1 MGWSMHCS
9 KELSVLL
16 HVCLLHDSSLCIRVG
31 LLLCIK
37 ESEDIT
43 IWKAML
49 KTPASIALIIYT
61 FICMWFVGG
70 LTGFHLY
77 LISTNQTTYE
87 NFRYSYDRR
96 SNPHNKG
103 VVDNFKEIFCSA
115 IPPSKNDFRAMVT
128 REAPMPSRSAVGGFV
143 SPNMGRGNDEIE
155 MRRKGVWAM
164 AEHGADKNGGND
176 ERFHVNDD
184 ELGDIRTTTDDDERS
199 GRPNIHP
206 RHSSWEMSPEVVAL
220 AARRT

>member
-1 MGWSMHCS
+1 
-9 KELSVLL
+9 
-16 HVCLLHDSSLCIRVG
+16 
-31 LLLCIK
+31 
-37 ESEDIT
+37 
-43 IWKAML
+43 
-49 KTPASIALIIYT
+49 
-61 FICMWFVGG
+61 
-70 LTGFHLY
+70 
-77 LISTNQTTYE
+77 
-87 NFRYSYDRR
+87 
-96 SNPHNKG
+96 
-103 VVDNFKEIFCSA
+103 
-115 IPPSKNDFRAMVT
+115 MVT